1 MLIKRFAS
9 AAFSVVLA
17 VGLLPLPAFADET
30 VEDAAVQLEPGTYV
44 EHEAIA
50 YVVDDGTGSRARAFS
65 LGGDILAGAETLM
78 SVDADAAAEALG
90 DEAVAGEADDGE
102 DAPAAASARAR
113 TLFAEDATDEPAGS
127 LVLVRDESKT
137 TEELIAELQADD
149 RVLFAEPNSLVES
162 CDEELSESA
171 EQGGQVEGDGEIAF
185 DGSSDPADGTQTSDS
200 AQLSD
205 QAQLL
210 DGTQASD
217 QPQASDAE
225 DPDGNAESSDP
236 DDPEA
241 GDDPS
246 SNEGEPGESSDSAEP
261 TVFGSD
267 EDEPASDM
275 TAFQWG
281 MSNNGS
287 MGGVSSDEAVD
298 IEYSGWNDV
307 AAAGDLEE
315 VVVAV
320 IDSGV
325 DETNPDLA
333 DVLWDEGETYPE
345 LTALGGDAHGI
356 STVPGTTSTAPV
368 SAEQG
373 HGTHVAGIIAAEWNG
388 QGVSGVAPNV
398 KIMSARSEVDTA
410 SDMLR
415 CVNYVTAAAKAGVNV
430 RVANCSW
437 GMGSSATRAFDIA
450 FTQLGQAGVVAVFA
464 SGNSDSDM
472 DATSN
477 AISTLRDNPYVVTV
491 DSIDPSGALSMFSCY
506 GQATTDVVAPG
517 TTILSTWVTSEQQ
530 YLGEEDA
537 DAALYES
544 FDEATRAA
552 DGALD
557 AEGAQVAGGASALQF
572 SYAGIGGEV
581 PVVED
586 RSFDG
591 DASLEL
597 TYSVEI
603 AQALGMTYGGYP
615 IMVVQSTGID
625 LSGLSEKPRYLSY
638 RMNCSIGS
646 GEGGMPLVYVGVK
659 TKDGGA
665 SDPIAIINSFGLG
678 GDSWGGAVVELPENT
693 DFEDF
698 HLVFYYAAFDASIT
712 GGVQDREPADGVIYI
727 DSIGLGSD
735 LVPYKYTQGTSMA
748 APVVAG
754 AAAVMAGTYT
764 DDSAAQLAAR
774 VKGAAQGDAYA
785 EVCSTGGYAT
795 VDGAAHPSP
804 VPTEAEVSEDG
815 KTVTVRGYFVP
826 DDVQVSI
833 GGAACAIVLSDDS
846 AGGAGDDELTE
857 LVVQAPE
864 GFAGGEEWVELA
876 GGNDSGRV
884 LVQFEAVDQE
894 GGAGSQAAYYDE
906 TNLPVPEELDDWGG
920 WQLVGFAGDVYA
932 LPQENEMNYNADHA
946 FMMKYDP
953 QMREWSRIATPSA
966 DQLAAAGV
974 RNVASMAGTT
984 YQGSLIVQITSDCSA
999 EGSDFYTAGSY
1010 WRYTVDGAWEHI
1022 AVPSLDG
1029 ETLSM
1034 SALGS
1039 DGENLYAFG
1048 GKGSYGYP
1056 NEFGEEGGEVK
1067 AILRLDLETGE
1078 AEQVGEMIR
1087 ERHNAQV
1094 VYRDGAFLV
1103 AAGQNT
1109 AAQEASSMGVERIS
1123 VLDEATEALSP
1134 TGETVE
1140 YPAGSLVSAPVRMS
1154 SLVTETGELAFAPAA
1169 VAGGFM
1175 VVGPRSDDGSAD
1187 TYTVANEDGALPE
1200 AYGKIASDQRL
1211 LTPSA
1216 LAYDGM
1222 LYVLASTTSDP
1233 YRVFSATAVE
1243 TVAQPGD
1250 YVAPD
1255 PDPEPEPVPSPEIG
1269 SDSDT
1274 GSDSTLKK
1282 LASTGDFAIA
1292 PLALLG
1298 AAACAAGVAVVA
1310 RRRAR

>member
-1 MLIKRFAS
+1 MVKRVSAFFFA
-9 AAFSVVLA
+9 FVLA
-17 VGLLPLPAFADET
+17 IGLLPIPAFADEP
-30 VEDAAVQLEPGTYV
+30 AAEQAPQLEPGTYV

-50 YVVDDGTGSRARAFS
+50 YVIDGGARARTFS
-65 LGGDILAGAETLM
+65 LGGDILNGAETLM
-78 SVDADAAAEALG
+78 TVDADAAAEAL
-90 DEAVAGEADDGE
+90 DGEADDG
-102 DAPAAASARAR
+102 AAASAAASTRVR
-113 TLFAEDATDEPAGS
+113 TLSADDASSGLAGS

-137 TEELIAELQADD
+137 TEELIAALQVDD
-149 RVLFAEPNSLVES
+149 RVVFAEPNSYVEQADAETGDDAGADAGDAGS
-162 CDEELSESA
+162 ATDPDDGDSPTEGSGGDVVVDES
-171 EQGGQVEGDGEIAF
+171 V
-185 DGSSDPADGTQTSDS
+185 SSDEASDETATEGGSDADSNGGISGDADGLAEPADGATD
-200 AQLSD
+200 
-205 QAQLL
+205 
-210 DGTQASD
+210 
-217 QPQASDAE
+217 
-225 DPDGNAESSDP
+225 
-236 DDPEA
+236 
-241 GDDPS
+241 
-246 SNEGEPGESSDSAEP
+246 AEP
-261 TVFGSD
+261 TVLGSD
-267 EDEPASDM
+267 KDEPASDM

-281 MSNNGS
+281 MSNSGS
-287 MGGVSSDEAVD
+287 MGGVSAEEAVD
-298 IEYSGWNDV
+298 IEYGGWNDA

-325 DETNPDLA
+325 DETNPDLEG
-333 DVLWDEGETYPE
+333 VLWNEGEDYPE

-477 AISTLRDNPYVVTV
+477 VISTLRDNPYVVV
-491 DSIDPSGALSMFSCY
+491 ADSIDPSGALSMFSCY

-557 AEGAQVAGGASALQF
+557 TEGAQVEGGASALQF

-597 TYSVEI
+597 TYSVEA

-665 SDPIAIINSFGLG
+665 SDPIEIINSFGLG

-712 GGVQDREPADGVIYI
+712 GGVQDREPADGTIYI

-748 APVVAG
+748 APAVAG

-764 DDSAAQLAAR
+764 GDSAAQLAAR

-804 VPTEAEVSEDG
+804 VPTEAEVSENG
-815 KTVTVRGYFVP
+815 KTITVRGYFVP

-833 GGAACAIVLSDDS
+833 GGAACAIVSRDDA
-846 AGGAGDDELTE
+846 AGGAGDDELAE

-864 GFAGGEEWVELA
+864 GFAGGETWVELV
-876 GGNDSGRV
+876 GGNGSGRV
-884 LVQFEAVDQE
+884 LVQFDAVEQE

-906 TNLPVPEELDDWGG
+906 MNLPVPEELDDWGG

-953 QMREWSRIATPSA
+953 QTREWSRVATPSA
-966 DQLAAAGV
+966 DQLAAAGM

-984 YQGSLIVQITSDCSA
+984 YQGSLVVQITSNA
-999 EGSDFYTAGSY
+999 REGDSEFYTAGSY
-1010 WRYTVDGAWEHI
+1010 WRYTAEGTWEHI
-1022 AVPSLDG
+1022 PVPSLDG
-1029 ETLSM
+1029 ATLSM

-1039 DGENLYAFG
+1039 DGESLYVFG

-1078 AEQVGEMIR
+1078 AEQVGEMVR
-1087 ERHNAQV
+1087 ERHNAHV
-1094 VYRDGAFLV
+1094 AYRDGVFLV
-1103 AAGQNT
+1103 SGGQNT
-1109 AAQEASSMGVERIS
+1109 AAQEASSMGVERLR
-1123 VLDEATEALSP
+1123 VLDEAETVLSP
-1134 TGETVE
+1134 VGEMVE
-1140 YPAGSLVSAPVRMS
+1140 RPAGWLVNGAVRMS

-1169 VAGGFM
+1169 VADGFM
-1175 VVGPRSDDGSAD
+1175 IVGPRCDEGKGIAD
-1187 TYTVANEDGALPE
+1187 TYTVANEDGAPPE
-1200 AYGKIASDQRL
+1200 AYGKLASDQRL

-1250 YVAPD
+1250 YVKAD
-1255 PDPEPEPVPSPEIG
+1255 SG
-1269 SDSDT
+1269 SD
-1274 GSDSTLKK
+1274 GSNDGAADETLKN
-1282 LASTGDFAIA
+1282 LASTGDPLTA
-1292 PLALLG
+1292 PIALLG
-1298 AAACAAGVAVVA
+1298 AAACAAGIAVVA
-1310 RRRAR
+1310 RMRKRDSHFISFCRRAR

>member
-1 MLIKRFAS
+1 MAKRISTFFLA
-9 AAFSVVLA
+9 VVLA
-17 VGLLPLPAFADET
+17 VGLLPLPAMAE
-30 VEDAAVQLEPGTYV
+30 EAAAQPEIRLEPGTYV

-50 YVVDDGTGSRARAFS
+50 YVVDGGARARAFS
-65 LGGDILAGAETLM
+65 LGSDLIDNAQTLM
-78 SVDADAAAEALG
+78 EVDADAAEEALG
-90 DEAVAGEADDGE
+90 DEVGAGGEASPAARARMLSLDDAS
-102 DAPAAASARAR
+102 DAPAGR
-113 TLFAEDATDEPAGS
+113 

-137 TEELIAELQADD
+137 TEELIAALQADD
-149 RVLFAEPNSLVES
+149 RVVFAEPNGYVES
-162 CDEELSESA
+162 FDAEPDEDMEDGVDADAGDAGSAMDPDEGGSLTEDSGSDVVVNGDVVPSEASDEA
-171 EQGGQVEGDGEIAF
+171 AIE
-185 DGSSDPADGTQTSDS
+185 GSSDDEGVA
-200 AQLSD
+200 
-205 QAQLL
+205 
-210 DGTQASD
+210 ASD
-217 QPQASDAE
+217 NV
-225 DPDGNAESSDP
+225 DGQTES
-236 DDPEA
+236 A
-241 GDDPS
+241 GDAID
-246 SNEGEPGESSDSAEP
+246 AEP

-267 EDEPASDM
+267 KDEPASDM

-287 MGGVSSDEAVD
+287 MGGVSAEEAVD
-298 IEYSGWNDV
+298 IEYSGWNDA

-325 DETNPDLA
+325 DETNPDLEG
-333 DVLWDEGETYPE
+333 VLWNEGEDYPE

-388 QGVSGVAPNV
+388 EGVSGVAPNV
-398 KIMSARSEVDTA
+398 KIMSARSEVDAA

-415 CVNYVTAAAKAGVNV
+415 CINYVTAAAKADVNV

-437 GMGSSATRAFDIA
+437 GMGSSASRAFDIA

-477 AISTLRDNPYVVTV
+477 VISTLRDNPYVVAV

-530 YLGEEDA
+530 YLGEEDE
-537 DAALYES
+537 DATLYES
-544 FDEATRAA
+544 FDKATRAA

-557 AEGAQVAGGASALQF
+557 AKGAQVEDGASALQF
-572 SYAGIGGEV
+572 NYAGVGGET

-591 DASLEL
+591 DASLAL
-597 TYSVEI
+597 TYSVEV

-625 LSGLSEKPRYLSY
+625 LSGLSEQPRYLSY

-665 SDPIAIINSFGLG
+665 SDPIEIINSFGLG

-712 GGVQDREPADGVIYI
+712 GGVQDRKPADGTIYI

-748 APVVAG
+748 APAVAG

-774 VKGAAQGDAYA
+774 VKGAAQGDAYG

-804 VPTEAEVSEDG
+804 VPIEAEVSEDG
-815 KTVTVRGYFVP
+815 KTVTVHGYFVP

-833 GGAACAIVLSDDS
+833 GGAACAIVSRNDA

-864 GFAGGEEWVELA
+864 GFAGGEAWVELA
-876 GGNDSGRV
+876 GGNGSGRV
-884 LVQFEAVDQE
+884 LVQLDAVEQE
-894 GGAGSQAAYYDE
+894 GGAGSQIAYYDE
-906 TNLPVPEELDDWGG
+906 MNLPVPAELDDWGG

-953 QMREWSRIATPSA
+953 QTRAWSRIATPSA
-966 DQLAAAGV
+966 EQLAAAGV

-984 YQGSLIVQITSDCSA
+984 YQGSLVVQITSNA
-999 EGSDFYTAGSY
+999 REGDSEFYTAGSF
-1010 WRYTVDGAWEHI
+1010 WRYTVEGTWEHVS
-1022 AVPSLDG
+1022 VPDLEG
-1029 ETLSM
+1029 VVLSM

-1039 DGENLYAFG
+1039 DGENLYVFG

-1067 AILRLDLETGE
+1067 DILRVDLESGT
-1078 AEQVGEMIR
+1078 AEEVGEMVR

-1094 VYRDGAFLV
+1094 AYRDGAFLV

-1109 AAQEASSMGVERIS
+1109 AAQEASSMGVERLRI
-1123 VLDEATEALSP
+1123 LDEA
-1134 TGETVE
+1134 ETVPSPE
-1140 YPAGSLVSAPVRMS
+1140 GEMVERPAGWLVNGAVRMS

-1169 VAGGFM
+1169 VADGFM
-1175 VVGPRSDDGSAD
+1175 IVGPRCDEGKGIAD

-1200 AYGKIASDQRL
+1200 AYGKLASDQRL

-1222 LYVLASTTSDP
+1222 LYVLASTTSAP

-1250 YVAPD
+1250 YAGPRD
-1255 PDPEPEPVPSPEIG
+1255 DDG
-1269 SDSDT
+1269 DQ
-1274 GSDSTLKK
+1274 GGTLES
-1282 LASTGDFAIA
+1282 LASTGD
-1292 PLALLG
+1292 PLGSLAVG
-1298 AAACAAGVAVVA
+1298 AALVAAAAGGVCFIRSRVSRGRV
-1310 RRRAR
+1310 